1 MAALDGKVAVVTG
14 ATSGIG
20 ARIAS
25 LFAKQ
30 GASVVIAGRREREGE
45 ALAEEIGGVF
55 KRTDVTVE
63 AEVAAL
69 ITGTVERS
77 GRLDVMV
84 NNAGAAGNMRSIAN
98 VELEAF
104 QQTYALHVGGTLL
117 GMKHAARAMIERGA
131 GSIVN
136 VASINARLAGWSG
149 LDYSSAKAAV
159 VQLTRC
165 AAVDLGG
172 QGIRVNSISPGPI
185 LTGIF
190 GKAAGLDPAL
200 ADATA
205 DSLEPAFLQALE
217 SYQAIPRAGSA
228 DHVAPAALWLAS
240 DASSFVTGQDIAV
253 DGGITAGR
261 PPSVA
266 AAERAM
272 LADAFA
278 AIATPTG
285 AA

>member
-1 MAALDGKVAVVTG
+1 MGALDGKVAVVAG

-20 ARIAS
+20 AHIAT
-25 LFAKQ
+25 LFAQ
-30 GASVVIAGRREREGE
+30 EGASVVLAGRRAREGE
-45 ALAEEIGGVF
+45 TLAAEIGGVF
-55 KRTDVTVE
+55 QRADVTVE
-63 AEVAAL
+63 ADVARL
-69 ITGTVERS
+69 IGRTLDRS

-84 NNAGAAGNMRSIAN
+84 NNAGGPGCMRSIAD
-98 VELEAF
+98 VELEPF
-104 QQTYALHVGGTLL
+104 KRTYALHVGGTLL
-117 GMKHAARAMIERGA
+117 GMKYAARAMIDQVG

-136 VASINARLAGWSG
+136 VASINARLAGWSSA
-149 LDYSSAKAAV
+149 DYSSAKAAV

-165 AAVDLGG
+165 AAVELGEHY
-172 QGIRVNSISPGPI
+172 IRVNSISPGPI

-190 GKAAGLDPAL
+190 GKGAGIDPAT

-205 DSLEPAFLQALE
+205 HSLEPVFLKALE
-217 SYQAIPRAGSA
+217 SYQPIRLAGLV
-228 DHVAPAALWLAS
+228 DHVAPLALWLAS

-272 LADAFA
+272 LADALA
-278 AIATPTG
+278 ATAPPIAT
-285 AA
+285 